1 MYNRNNIGGGVG
13 CWVRDIYEHETIDK
27 ISYFEDKLF
36 ESLCIKIKTGK
47 KDFKIIGNIYRPPG
61 SNITVFLD
69 KLQEILNIIS
79 SDQLLS
85 KAEEVI
91 LMGDFNIN
99 LLNHDNH
106 VGTSNY
112 LNTLLNFGQLPLI
125 TLPSRVTGHSFS
137 LDHNSSNTKDKFFEI
152 GLVN

>member
-1 MYNRNNIGGGVG
+1 M
-13 CWVRDIYEHETIDK
+13 
-27 ISYFEDKLF
+27 
-36 ESLCIKIKTGK
+36 
-47 KDFKIIGNIYRPPG
+47 DFKIIGNIYRPPG

-79 SDQLLS
+79 LDQLLS

-112 LNTLLNFGQLPLI
+112 LNILLNFGQLPLI

-137 LDHNSSNTKDKFFEI
+137 LLDHISSNTKDKCIES
-152 GLVN
+152 GLVYSTLSDHYPVFFY

>member
-1 MYNRNNIGGGVG
+1 MGG
-13 CWVRDIYEHETIDK
+13 RSRIIL
-27 ISYFEDKLF
+27 EDKLS
-36 ESLCIKIKTGK
+36 ESHFIKIKTGK
-47 KDFKIIGNIYRPPG
+47 NYFKITGNIYRPPG

-79 SDQLLS
+79 LDQLLS
-85 KAEEVI
+85 KAEEGI

-125 TLPSRVTGHSFS
+125 TLPSRVTYIVTNMDLEPNMTPHIHFY
-137 LDHNSSNTKDKFFEI
+137 NS
-152 GLVN
+152 

>member
-1 MYNRNNIGGGVG
+1 M
-13 CWVRDIYEHETIDK
+13 
-27 ISYFEDKLF
+27 
-36 ESLCIKIKTGK
+36 
-47 KDFKIIGNIYRPPG
+47 DFKIIGNIYRPPG

-112 LNTLLNFGQLPLI
+112 LNILLNFGQLPLI
-125 TLPSRVTGHSFS
+125 TLSSRVSMITQS
-137 LDHNSSNTKDKFFEI
+137 L
-152 GLVN
+152 